1 MFDPSGVFAVIDLY
15 GQCAQVSITSGSGVY
30 PFVDNN
36 LPQSDQAIMSPS
48 SSGKTWHLTG
58 QTENL

>member
-48 SSGKTWHLTG
+48 SSGKT
-58 QTENL
+58 